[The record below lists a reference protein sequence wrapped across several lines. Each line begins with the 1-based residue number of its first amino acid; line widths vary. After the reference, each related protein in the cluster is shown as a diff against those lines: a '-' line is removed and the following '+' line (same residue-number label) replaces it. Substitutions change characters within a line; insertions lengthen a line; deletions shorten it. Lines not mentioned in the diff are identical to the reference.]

1 MSKKPFFTGP
11 FAPICESYVAQKRA
25 SGLDYNQQAKP
36 LRLFDN
42 FCKDYEIQS
51 YTITKEIALTWCKK
65 RPNEADATRYSR
77 VSEMQRVCPIPVQTR
92 LSILPAS
99 SPSQMRRT
107 TRTLYFFNG

>member
-1 MSKKPFFTGP
+1 MSKKPFFTVP

-51 YTITKEIALTWCKK
+51 YTIRIEFSLK
-65 RPNEADATRYSR
+65 S
-77 VSEMQRVCPIPVQTR
+77 
-92 LSILPAS
+92 
-99 SPSQMRRT
+99 
-107 TRTLYFFNG
+107 